1 MSRGGAALATAHPPG
16 FAHATAPM
24 PASCDPIRLLRAFAT
39 NRRFLFQQPAAG
51 TAIAGVGATIA
62 LRARGPR
69 RFAELTAALAD
80 LTDGEPLPPGVVAV
94 GGFAFDATARDAGP
108 WRGFAALEW
117 SVPELA
123 LVRHDGRAHLVATG
137 LPGTTPAALASLLDR
152 ARAALDVPEPGTVPV
167 PSYHA
172 LGSEA
177 RAWRR
182 AVEATLDD
190 IAAGRL
196 EKLVLARTC
205 SVRGVAPF
213 DPWRV
218 AARLRH
224 AYPGC
229 TIFAVANGGATF
241 IGATP
246 ERLARVTGNRLET
259 TALAGT
265 SPRGA
270 TPQADRA
277 LARALC
283 ASAKERTEHALV
295 VGDVQIRL
303 APLCDELAAPPEP
316 VVVTTETLQHLRTPI
331 RGRLRAGAGLLD
343 AVALL
348 HPTAAICGAPRE
360 AAAAVLAS
368 RERLARGWY
377 GGGIGWLDRTGGEL
391 VVAIRTALLRGTHAL
406 LHAGAGIVAGST
418 WEAELEETRLKMRPL
433 LAALLEL

>member
-1 MSRGGAALATAHPPG
+1 MSRSGTALATAHPPA
-16 FAHATAPM
+16 FAHATAPV
-24 PASCDPIRLLRAFAT
+24 PASSDPIRLLRAFPS

-62 LRARGPR
+62 VRTRGPR
-69 RFAELTAALAD
+69 RFAELTAAFAD
-80 LTDGEPLPPGVVAV
+80 LTDGEPLPSGVVAV
-94 GGFAFDATARDAGP
+94 GGFAFDANARDAGP

-117 SVPELA
+117 NVPELA

-177 RAWRR
+177 GAWRR
-182 AVEATLDD
+182 AVEATLGD

-196 EKLVLARTC
+196 DKLVLARTC
-205 SVRGVAPF
+205 GVRAVAPF

-218 AARLRH
+218 AARLRQ

-229 TIFAVANGGATF
+229 TTFAVSNGGATF
-241 IGATP
+241 VGATP
-246 ERLARVTGNRLET
+246 ERLARVTGSRLET

-270 TPQADRA
+270 TPRADRA
-277 LARALC
+277 LALALRT
-283 ASAKERTEHALV
+283 SAKERAEHALV
-295 VGDVQIRL
+295 VDDVQARL
-303 APLCDELAAPPEP
+303 APLCDELAARPEP

-331 RGRLRAGAGLLD
+331 RGRLRAGVGPLD

-377 GGGIGWLDRTGGEL
+377 GGGVGWLDRTGGE
-391 VVAIRTALLRGTHAL
+391 VMVAIRTALLRGTHAL
-406 LHAGAGIVAGST
+406 LHAGAGIVAGSA